1 MRHLFA
7 AALLLLALAA
17 AACEERGRGAS
28 GAYVG
33 GGLGGNVAR
42 DR

>member
-1 MRHLFA
+1 MRHPLLA
-7 AALLLLALAA
+7 AVLLLALAA
-17 AACEERGRGAS
+17 AACTERGRGAS

-33 GGLGGNVAR
+33 GGIGGNVAR

>member
-1 MRHLFA
+1 MRHLLA
-7 AALLLLALAA
+7 ATLLLALAA
-17 AACEERGRGAS
+17 TACTERSRGTS
-28 GAYVG
+28 GGYVG